1 MNSESIKTSSNGMD
15 TGGIGGHPRGLST
28 LFFTEMW
35 ERFSYYGMRAI
46 LVLYMTQALQFAD
59 EDALSIY
66 GYYTA
71 SVYFLPI
78 FGGWLADR
86 FLGAKRAVLFGGI
99 VIACGHFSLAFS
111 PLPFFYTGLVLVAI
125 GTGLLKPNISTM
137 VGDLYS
143 ENDSRRDSGFSLFYM
158 GINLGAFIAPLV
170 CGYLGQNVNWHYGFA
185 AAGIGM
191 IFGLLQFVLS
201 GNRLK
206 NIGEVKTKYEKSD
219 IADKPESLTK
229 EEIKRLAVI
238 AILFFFSAIFWMAFE
253 QSGSSLTLFA
263 DRLTRNSFFGY
274 EFPSSWFQVVQP
286 LCLILLAPVFA
297 HFWLRLGERQP
308 SSPRKFMFGLFFV
321 GLSYILLIYA
331 ATLTGAGRVSPLWL
345 VFLYLIQTFGELCLS
360 PVGLS
365 TVTKLA
371 PARMVGLMMGV
382 WFLSISL
389 GSFLAGKVA
398 SYFYDKDIG
407 AMVKFFGFLT
417 IAPIATGILLAVLI
431 PQINKLLRH
440 EKQIGLKPDSTAK
453 TDTKEENAITDE
465 VQ

>member
-1 MNSESIKTSSNGMD
+1 MQKELSTETKRA
-15 TGGIGGHPRGLST
+15 GILGHPRGLST

-59 EDALSIY
+59 ADALSIY
-66 GYYTA
+66 GYYTS

-78 FGGWLADR
+78 FGGWIADR
-86 FLGAKRAVLFGGI
+86 FLGAKRAVLFGGVI
-99 VIACGHFSLAFS
+99 IACGHFSLAFS
-111 PLPFFYTGLVLVAI
+111 PLPFFYTGLVLVAF

-143 ENDSRRDSGFSLFYM
+143 EEDPRRDSGFSLFYM

-191 IFGLLQFVLS
+191 IFGLIQFVFS
-201 GNRLK
+201 GTRLE
-206 NIGEVKTKYEKSD
+206 NVGELKRKRDLAD
-219 IADKPESLTK
+219 IAEMAEKLTP
-229 EEIKRLAVI
+229 EEIKRLIVI
-238 AILFFFSAIFWMAFE
+238 GILFFFSVVFFMAFE

-263 DRLTRNSFFGY
+263 DRLTRNSIFGF
-274 EFPSSWFQVVQP
+274 EFPSSWFQIVQP
-286 LCLILLAPVFA
+286 LCLLILAPVFA
-297 HFWLRLGERQP
+297 SIWLKMGDRQP
-308 SSPRKFMFGLFFV
+308 SSPRKFSYGLLLV
-321 GLSYILLIYA
+321 GISYVLLVYA
-331 ATLTGAGRVSPLWL
+331 ATLTASGRVSPLWL
-345 VFLYLIQTFGELCLS
+345 VFLYLIQTVGELCLS

-365 TVTKLA
+365 TTTRLA

-398 SYFYDKDIG
+398 SYFDDKDIG
-407 AMVKFFGFLT
+407 AMFKLFGFLT
-417 IAPIATGILLAVLI
+417 LVPIAAGVLLTVLT
-431 PQINKLLRH
+431 PQINKFLSR
-440 EKQIGLKPDSTAK
+440 AK
-453 TDTKEENAITDE
+453 
-465 VQ
+465 